1 MKEIERFLDNYESPV
16 KIIGEQINSNIE
28 NGILK
33 AVHSFGVDV
42 DIEELKK
49 ALKYDRNQYMQ
60 GYEFGRKEAVKEFAE
75 KLKQAIC
82 DNTYP
87 YFDKN
92 GKPVNIWNTD
102 GFDKI
107 DELLRRF

>member
-1 MKEIERFLDNYESPV
+1 M
-16 KIIGEQINSNIE
+16 
-28 NGILK
+28 NGM
-33 AVHSFGVDV
+33 
-42 DIEELKK
+42 ELKELMDVTVAK
-49 ALKYDRNQYMQ
+49 
-60 GYEFGRKEAVKEFAE
+60 AVKEFAE

-102 GFDKI
+102 GFDRI
-107 DELLRRF
+107 DELLKEYEE

>member
-1 MKEIERFLDNYESPV
+1 MWCGRKGIDCPDCGVF
-16 KIIGEQINSNIE
+16 GECQRSACGLPNIE
-28 NGILK
+28 TSTLGTSSSYLVNTI
-33 AVHSFGVDV
+33 S
-42 DIEELKK
+42 EELITDIK
-49 ALKYDRNQYMQ
+49 R
-60 GYEFGRKEAVKEFAE
+60 EAVNEFAE

-107 DELLRRF
+107 DELLKEYEK

>member
-1 MKEIERFLDNYESPV
+1 MKEIERFFDNYESPV

-49 ALKYDRNQYMQ
+49 ALIYDRNQYMQ

-75 KLKQAIC
+75 RLKAKMPC
-82 DNTYP
+82 KEV
-87 YFDKN
+87 FK
-92 GKPVNIWNTD
+92 GIW
-102 GFDKI
+102 DKI
-107 DELLRRF
+107 DETLKEYEE

>member
-1 MKEIERFLDNYESPV
+1 MKEIERFFDNYESPV

-49 ALKYDRNQYMQ
+49 ALIYDRNQYMQ

-75 KLKQAIC
+75 QVKMAF
-82 DNTYP
+82 YVE
-87 YFDKN
+87 FDELI
-92 GKPVNIWNTD
+92 PSIMAD
-102 GFDKI
+102 RI
-107 DELLRRF
+107 DELVKEYEVEND

>member
-1 MKEIERFLDNYESPV
+1 MKEIERFFDNYESPV

-28 NGILK
+28 NGIMK

-49 ALKYDRNQYMQ
+49 ALIYDRNQYMQ

-75 KLKQAIC
+75 KLKAKLFSVFGKTIC
-82 DNTYP
+82 SD
-87 YFDKN
+87 FDTED
-92 GKPVNIWNTD
+92 ITI
-102 GFDKI
+102 FI
-107 DELLRRF
+107 DELLKEYENKC

>member
-1 MKEIERFLDNYESPV
+1 MQEMQELKEI
-16 KIIGEQINSNIE
+16 IE
-28 NGILK
+28 NGRINLLPAERVAENILAAGYQKPFTSDLASDTQK
-33 AVHSFGVDV
+33 AYK
-42 DIEELKK
+42 E
-49 ALKYDRNQYMQ
+49 
-60 GYEFGRKEAVKEFAE
+60 GYEKARENAVKEFAE

-102 GFDKI
+102 GFDNI
-107 DELLRRF
+107 DELLKEYEK

>member
-1 MKEIERFLDNYESPV
+1 MNKDEIKKDEIKRGLEYCAAVGFKTACNFCPYCYRCNDLPKDALNIISVLEIE
-16 KIIGEQINSNIE
+16 
-28 NGILK
+28 
-33 AVHSFGVDV
+33 
-42 DIEELKK
+42 KK
-49 ALKYDRNQYMQ
+49 NV
-60 GYEFGRKEAVKEFAE
+60 VKEFAE

-87 YFDKN
+87 YFDIN

-107 DELLRRF
+107 DELLKQYDVEVEE